1 MSPFSLT
8 LYLFSYTKCII
19 RPLPSFWEGEEET
32 SGLVMEEVGVKSMA
46 RMVVV
51 LDPVKVVGLEM
62 IGAIGVPMME
72 PGCKRGMKY

>member
-1 MSPFSLT
+1 
-8 LYLFSYTKCII
+8 
-19 RPLPSFWEGEEET
+19 
-32 SGLVMEEVGVKSMA
+32 MEEVGVKSMA